1 MDISVEAVAQA
12 DRLSYQ
18 FLVAPPS
25 NPEREVGAAVW
36 AEMVAG
42 YFGVA
47 SPAVRESG
55 ALGVRVFVRK
65 DGGELRI
72 GKYGWQALGEG
83 VQNKDGVRTQENMIA
98 RSNRAFQTGIG
109 PDPYPSP
116 APPRAAEGVSG
127 WRS

>member
-83 VQNKDGVRTQENMIA
+83 VQNKDGVRT
-98 RSNRAFQTGIG
+98 RYHDT
-109 PDPYPSP
+109 
-116 APPRAAEGVSG
+116 
-127 WRS
+127 